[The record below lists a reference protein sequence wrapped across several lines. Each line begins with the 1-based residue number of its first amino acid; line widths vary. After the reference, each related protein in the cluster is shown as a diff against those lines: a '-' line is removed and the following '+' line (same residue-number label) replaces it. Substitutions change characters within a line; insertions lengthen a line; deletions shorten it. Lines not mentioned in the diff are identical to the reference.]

1 MKKINSTT
9 GSDQTRSRRWNR
21 RGSDGASF
29 NNVKNN
35 LSSVEEN
42 DDSTQVSSW
51 QSVVEAEPLL
61 SREPFHFTEEIKERI
76 TASGRASLT
85 TLITLSL
92 LIFSGQGESIIILL

>member
-21 RGSDGASF
+21 RDSDGASF

-35 LSSVEEN
+35 LSSEEN
-42 DDSTQVSSW
+42 DDSTHVSSW
-51 QSVVEAEPLL
+51 QSIVEAEPLL
-61 SREPFHFTEEIKERI
+61 SREPFHFTEELKERI